1 MNDNPARLQRLTV
14 TDESRIA
21 VPRHC
26 RLRYDKTRSIWTL
39 QVPERVLALD
49 EVAVEIL
56 QLCDGQRTVAMVVDE
71 LAAKYNLAEREA
83 IRTDVVAML
92 QDLAD
97 KHYVTD
103 LREVH

>member
-1 MNDNPARLQRLTV
+1 MNDNPARLRRVTV
-14 TDESRIA
+14 ADESIIA
-21 VPRHC
+21 IPRHC

-56 QLCDGQRTVAMVVDE
+56 QLCDGQRTVATVVDE
-71 LAAKYNLAEREA
+71 LAAKYNLAERDA
-83 IRTDVVAML
+83 IRSDVVAML

-97 KHYVTD
+97 KHYVAD